1 MNSKDNNKK
10 NKVQG
15 FTLVEVIV
23 ALTILAIIM
32 AMFTPSL
39 TSYLDKA
46 YESKATAECK
56 YVITAT
62 QSELITL
69 YANGNLSQYIER
81 DGFTVTSNT
90 IKEINNKL
98 FDQIQELSETEGE
111 IQCIWIDESDMSV
124 VGLAYLIAD
133 ETYYVIYAPKTEEKN
148 YVFSAKNEYNDY
160 KSQLRKLKDSK
171 WK

>member
-1 MNSKDNNKK
+1 MNSNDNNKK

-32 AMFTPSL
+32 AMFTPSM
-39 TSYLDKA
+39 TSYLDEA
-46 YESKATAECK
+46 YKSKATAECK

-62 QSELITL
+62 QSELISH

-81 DGFTVTSNT
+81 DGFTITSNT

-98 FDQIQELSETEGE
+98 FDDIIELAETEGE
-111 IQCIWIDESDMSV
+111 IQCIWIDETDLSV

-133 ETYYVIYAPKTEEKN
+133 GTYYVIYSPKAEEKN
-148 YVFSAKNEYNDY
+148 YVFSAEDEYNDY
-160 KSQLRKLKDSK
+160 KKQLRKLEDAK